1 MKRMMM
7 TVLVLIASTAVVGAA
22 GLDLPRG
29 KWWENDRVIQR
40 IGLTEEQQKTIS
52 DLVYEHAMRMID
64 LNAGLKKA
72 EFELGDLV
80 DRDEFDSDAIRK
92 SFAAFQAA
100 KDRLEYERFEML
112 LAVRAEL
119 TAEQWKQLLEIRRF
133 LERSRENRRPGEGTP
148 DRRPPDGSQG
158 SGNRPPADG
167 VWN

>member
-7 TVLVLIASTAVVGAA
+7 TLMLLAAATTVVAA
-22 GLDLPRG
+22 DFNLPHG
-29 KWWENDRVIQR
+29 KWWENERVIQR
-40 IGLTEEQQKTIS
+40 IGLTEEQQGAIS

-80 DRDEFDSDAIRK
+80 DRDEFNADAIRK
-92 SFAAFQAA
+92 SFASFQAA

-119 TAEQWKQLLEIRRF
+119 TAEQWKQLLEIRRY
-133 LERSRENRRPGEGTP
+133 LERARENRRPGDGAPGGPRPGAGGE
-148 DRRPPDGSQG
+148 RRQPVDGG
-158 SGNRPPADG
+158 FR
-167 VWN
+167 